1 MTYWKVITFVIG
13 IIHYWRQPRQAGTVP
28 GVCISEKASD
38 TTRRLAV
45 ADFISTVNSANVPW
59 LTDGSDLTVFMAQ
72 LDLCLAEWAW
82 VRGEC
87 TVGQESR
94 REKRLAEIASTNHEL
109 QELVQ
114 RVTYSWHICATS
126 LYRACFHI
134 SDENYES
141 PLSYGVWVADVAKCW
156 A

>member
-82 VRGEC
+82 VRGEW
-87 TVGQESR
+87 VYGGARIEKR
-94 REKRLAEIASTNHEL
+94 RETRRNCIYQPWTTRASPKG
-109 QELVQ
+109 
-114 RVTYSWHICATS
+114 HIIMPYLCVLFTLWRS
-126 LYRACFHI
+126 CYHT
-134 SDENYES
+134 SDESCDCSLPY
-141 PLSYGVWVADVAKCW
+141 W
-156 A
+156 